1 MRLFLWTI
9 SVICIAVGVLVLGA
23 DTRLLILERAMPLR

>member
-9 SVICIAVGVLVLGA
+9 GVICIAVGLLVLDA
-23 DTRLLILERAMPLR
+23 DTLLLILERAMPLR